1 MLNETTVWVADTV
14 INDHIKK
21 VNLINIFDQ
30 LATHDEDFNGGNG
43 DEYLW
48 NSAKE
53 KGFETNSDYLTDEVL
68 KDITDDEEIAQ
79 DKVAKL
85 IDEYLSKWTGNDDY
99 YSGVDFDFIIRNNV
113 LFVAV
118 AVAKE
123 N

>member
-21 VNLINIFDQ
+21 VNLINIFEQ

-48 NSAKE
+48 GSAKE

-85 IDEYLSKWTGNDDY
+85 IDKYLSKWTGNDDY
-99 YSGVDFDFIIRNNV
+99 YSGVDFDFIIKNNV